1 MNSLFPVSWLPRPA
15 QLLPRDP
22 GVYAGPMVPY
32 GMAILVLLGITARSL
47 IHVFLP
53 DGGAQSI
60 ATIDT
65 SVAGGANIIGLFGQW
80 GAIQL
85 LLAGLLWV
93 LLIRYPGT
101 LPLVL
106 CVFAM
111 EPLLRSLAGHLK
123 PIETVGTAPGSAF
136 NYALMPVVLAALY
149 LALCPGRARDRVL

>member
-1 MNSLFPVSWLPRPA
+1 MSILPISWIPRTA

-22 GVYAGPMVPY
+22 GIYVGPGLPY
-32 GMAILVLLGITARSL
+32 GMAILILLGITARSL

-53 DGGAQSI
+53 DGGAETI

-65 SVAGGANIIGLFGQW
+65 SVAGGPNIIGLFGQW

-106 CVFAM
+106 CVFAT

-136 NYALMPVVLAALY
+136 NYALTPIVLTALY
-149 LALCPGRARDRVL
+149 LALCPGRTKDPSR

>member
-1 MNSLFPVSWLPRPA
+1 MLAKVLHVVQRAATLSKE
-15 QLLPRDP
+15 
-22 GVYAGPMVPY
+22 GPEFTDSIICV
-32 GMAILVLLGITARSL
+32 
-47 IHVFLP
+47 
-53 DGGAQSI
+53 I

-65 SVAGGANIIGLFGQW
+65 SVAGGSNIIGVFGQW

-106 CVFAM
+106 CVFAA

-136 NYALMPVVLAALY
+136 NYALTPIVLSALY
-149 LALCPGRARDRVL
+149 LALCPGRARDRST